1 MTAQLIDGLALA
13 SQKLQSLKQKIETL
27 RLTHPQPGLATLLVG
42 DDPASRI
49 YIRNKARACAE
60 AGVCSIHHTLPA
72 NSTFE
77 EVVEKI
83 ESLNQ
88 DPLVHGLLMQL
99 PLPPH
104 LDAKKLTQRIDR
116 RKDVDGF
123 NWQNLGALVEG
134 ASGLRPCTPTAIMA
148 MLESQKIPIKGAHAV
163 VLGRSTI
170 VGKPVALM
178 LVERG
183 ATVTICHSQ
192 TRALEAMTRQADI
205 LVVAI
210 GKPRLVGA
218 HMVKAG
224 AAVID
229 VGINRLADGKICG
242 DVDFEALKE
251 QAGWLTP
258 VPGGV
263 GPMTVAMLVE
273 NTLQAYCALIEK

>member
-205 LVVAI
+205 LVVAV

>member
-83 ESLNQ
+83 ELLNQ

-251 QAGWLTP
+251 HAGWLTP

>member
-1 MTAQLIDGLALA
+1 M
-13 SQKLQSLKQKIETL
+13 
-27 RLTHPQPGLATLLVG
+27 
-42 DDPASRI
+42 
-49 YIRNKARACAE
+49 
-60 AGVCSIHHTLPA
+60 
-72 NSTFE
+72 
-77 EVVEKI
+77 
-83 ESLNQ
+83 
-88 DPLVHGLLMQL
+88 
-99 PLPPH
+99 
-104 LDAKKLTQRIDR
+104 
-116 RKDVDGF
+116 
-123 NWQNLGALVEG
+123 
-134 ASGLRPCTPTAIMA
+134 
-148 MLESQKIPIKGAHAV
+148 

-251 QAGWLTP
+251 HAGWLTP

>member
-224 AAVID
+224 AAVIA

-251 QAGWLTP
+251 HAGCLTP

>member
-83 ESLNQ
+83 ELLNQ

-192 TRALEAMTRQADI
+192 TRALEAITRQADI

-251 QAGWLTP
+251 HAGWLTP